1 MSGPVLQMLGT
12 RYVDF
17 LPSYKPISAQ
27 CRSNR
32 YNVEP
37 FFFSSSIN
45 WIPSRYQVS
54 ISRSR
59 FCGYV
64 FNTTRMQENALPKI
78 GDRVYINSSIKD
90 TFTLNKPVDI
100 TVTLTFIRTMD
111 QTTSINPSNQST
123 LVEQPTALRS
133 RLESKLS
140 VFSWWTYFANQIEEI
155 GNIDTLAPV
164 VLHSSTT
171 AG

>member
-1 MSGPVLQMLGT
+1 
-12 RYVDF
+12 
-17 LPSYKPISAQ
+17 
-27 CRSNR
+27 
-32 YNVEP
+32 
-37 FFFSSSIN
+37 
-45 WIPSRYQVS
+45 
-54 ISRSR
+54 
-59 FCGYV
+59 
-64 FNTTRMQENALPKI
+64 MQENALPKI

-90 TFTLNKPVDI
+90 TFTLNKPIDI

-123 LVEQPTALRS
+123 LVEQPRALRS
-133 RLESKLS
+133 RLKSKLS

-171 AG
+171 GG